1 MDKEN
6 MADYLK
12 TIPKPVPASPA
23 GQKILKVALFSAR
36 RSSRI
41 GFLLVAF
48 PGLVIL
54 LFLVQQLFHLSPG
67 FTRWLDG
74 GTTLSTPVRGVL
86 VFIFVVGFP
95 LIAIVLNLLSIC
107 YFQYDRIKKEF
118 HISFRL
124 RWWNIIITLAGGAL
138 ASFYILHLLADT
150 ILQ

>member
-1 MDKEN
+1 M
-6 MADYLK
+6 K
-12 TIPKPVPASPA
+12 TIPKPVPATPT
-23 GQKILKVALFSAR
+23 GQQQLKVALFSAR

-41 GFLLVAF
+41 GILLIAL

-74 GTTLSTPVRGVL
+74 GTTLPAPVRAVL
-86 VFIFVVGFP
+86 VCIFLVGFP

-107 YFQYDRIKKEF
+107 YFRYDRVKKEF